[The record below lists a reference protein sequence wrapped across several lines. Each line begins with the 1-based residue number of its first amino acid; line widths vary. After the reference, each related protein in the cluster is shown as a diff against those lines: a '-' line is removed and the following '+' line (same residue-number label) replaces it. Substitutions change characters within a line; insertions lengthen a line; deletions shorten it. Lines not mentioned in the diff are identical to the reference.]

1 MLEAITRIAVMM
13 HDGFRNCRWVRR
25 EGVEYCSHWTTGSR
39 WKSSCILTV
48 AHLRVAAGRRVE
60 VTQVLK
66 IIKEEKRRYI
76 PSTRRKLSQAIFS
89 TLPPMSVIIITQ
101 YPYPSSPPIPALL
114 SPTSNP
120 NPLANFLLNAIFKN
134 NSLAK
139 LLVILMNVSELTLP
153 APTARCK
160 HHNAS
165 LMAASSAWRFQ
176 S

>member
-1 MLEAITRIAVMM
+1 MAL
-13 HDGFRNCRWVRR
+13 GPRR
-25 EGVEYCSHWTTGSR
+25 R
-39 WKSSCILTV
+39 
-48 AHLRVAAGRRVE
+48 RRVLLSLDHRLSLE
-60 VTQVLK
+60 MILHLDSCTSACRRDHESRSDTSPEEK
-66 IIKEEKRRYI
+66 KEEKRRCI
-76 PSTRRKLSQAIFS
+76 PSTLLKLSRAISS
-89 TLPPMSVIIITQ
+89 TSCIITQ

-120 NPLANFLLNAIFKN
+120 KPLANFLLNAIFKN

>member
-1 MLEAITRIAVMM
+1 MGA
-13 HDGFRNCRWVRR
+13 RR
-25 EGVEYCSHWTTGSR
+25 R
-39 WKSSCILTV
+39 
-48 AHLRVAAGRRVE
+48 RRVLPSLDDRLSLE
-60 VTQVLK
+60 
-66 IIKEEKRRYI
+66 IILHLDSCTTACRCGEESRSDISLEDNKGEKKRRYI
-76 PSTRRKLSQAIFS
+76 PSTRLKLSQAIFS
-89 TLPPMSVIIITQ
+89 TLPPMFVIIITQ

-139 LLVILMNVSELTLP
+139 LLVILINVSLLTLP

-165 LMAASSAWRFQ
+165 LIAASSAWRFQ

>member
-1 MLEAITRIAVMM
+1 MLSLD
-13 HDGFRNCRWVRR
+13 DGLVLEIILYLDICTTACRCR
-25 EGVEYCSHWTTGSR
+25 
-39 WKSSCILTV
+39 
-48 AHLRVAAGRRVE
+48 
-60 VTQVLK
+60 
-66 IIKEEKRRYI
+66 KENRSDIGLEDNKGGKRRSI
-76 PSTRRKLSQAIFS
+76 PQTRLKLSQAIFS
-89 TLPPMSVIIITQ
+89 TLPPMSVIIIITQ

-120 NPLANFLLNAIFKN
+120 KPLANFLLNAIFKN

-139 LLVILMNVSELTLP
+139 LLVILINVSELTLP

-165 LMAASSAWRFQ
+165 LTAASSAWRFQ